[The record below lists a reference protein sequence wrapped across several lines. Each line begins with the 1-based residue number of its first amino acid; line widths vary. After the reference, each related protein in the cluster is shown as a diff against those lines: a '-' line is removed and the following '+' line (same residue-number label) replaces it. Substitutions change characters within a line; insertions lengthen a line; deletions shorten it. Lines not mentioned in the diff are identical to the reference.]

1 MRLRHIQLTSIHL
14 KSKRTILCYLLC
26 LLSLP
31 VALLHG
37 ANLTTANRLQSK
49 TLVRADTAVPFQDFI
64 HRDIDGDTTHTFTST
79 GAHLKFVIDHTQ
91 ATGDIELMLKKSSS
105 NHPSQKWPTVT
116 LKAGQAATV
125 YDMYSGEGTY
135 TYYLATKDGSP
146 LNTAVTIYISN

>member
-1 MRLRHIQLTSIHL
+1 MRLRHIQLTDIYS

-31 VALLHG
+31 VTLLHG
-37 ANLTTANRLQSK
+37 AHLTTTNGLQPK
-49 TLVRADTAVPFQDFI
+49 TLKIADTSVPFQDFI
-64 HRDIDGDTTHTFTST
+64 HQDIDGDTTYTFTST
-79 GAHLKFVIDHTQ
+79 GTHLKFIIDHTQ
-91 ATGDIELMLKKSSS
+91 STGDIELTLKKSSS
-105 NHPSQKWPTVT
+105 NHAFQKWPTVT
-116 LKAGQAATV
+116 LKAGQASTV